1 VKNNARKRKQSK
13 AKLRKAEKNALAE
26 SNTLLGTL
34 EEGEDTRGGE
44 EQLTTEMDVEV
55 A

>member
-1 VKNNARKRKQSK
+1 
-13 AKLRKAEKNALAE
+13 LRKAEKNALVK
-26 SNTLLGTL
+26 SNTL
-34 EEGEDTRGGE
+34 EEGDDTRGGE